1 MLFKLSL
8 LFSLFYPRVLSLK
21 RIGERRKGGEIS
33 VTNIAIDVFLFGENE
48 LDMAT
53 LRGLCKPDENFL
65 DFIIFYL
72 KKRNLIFFVQLCKM
86 AFWLMFS
93 GVDKCD
99 SKKLLIVQCLWLGGY
114 LKAAILM

>member
-1 MLFKLSL
+1 MGFAGK
-8 LFSLFYPRVLSLK
+8 
-21 RIGERRKGGEIS
+21 KGGEIS

-72 KKRNLIFFVQLCKM
+72 KKNLIFFVQLCR
-86 AFWLMFS
+86 WY
-93 GVDKCD
+93 
-99 SKKLLIVQCLWLGGY
+99 LG
-114 LKAAILM
+114 

>member
-1 MLFKLSL
+1 VSPFYEKILKNTFKNPLCYFPFSTQEF
-8 LFSLFYPRVLSLK
+8 FSL
-21 RIGERRKGGEIS
+21 EDRRKKKGGEIS

-72 KKRNLIFFVQLCKM
+72 KKNLIFFVQLCR
-86 AFWLMFS
+86 WY
-93 GVDKCD
+93 
-99 SKKLLIVQCLWLGGY
+99 LG
-114 LKAAILM
+114 